1 MNIHKSGAEEAP
13 SQSADIANM
22 ELNETSASEDA
33 EMERIRARY
42 LKRMRIGIFVG
53 IGLIVLLAYVLR
65 P

>member
-1 MNIHKSGAEEAP
+1 MHPQVMDSTLKYDSMVQMRDV
-13 SQSADIANM
+13 S
-22 ELNETSASEDA
+22 ETSASEDA
-33 EMERIRARY
+33 EMERIRTRY

>member
-1 MNIHKSGAEEAP
+1 MNMHRSDAEEGP
-13 SQSADIANM
+13 HQSAESDHINH
-22 ELNETSASEDA
+22 NETASSEDA

-42 LKRMRIGIFVG
+42 LKRIRIGLVLG